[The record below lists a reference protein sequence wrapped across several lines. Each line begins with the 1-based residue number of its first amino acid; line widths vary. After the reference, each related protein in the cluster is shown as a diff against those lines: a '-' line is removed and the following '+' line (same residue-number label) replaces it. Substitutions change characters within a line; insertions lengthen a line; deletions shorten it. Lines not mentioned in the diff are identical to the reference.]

1 MHNWYTSL
9 YFLSV
14 ASYGRVT
21 KALKLLKEN
30 IDMFDPVVSDVDMLN
45 MDGFILLKCVGLEMD
60 LPIINKFMS

>member
-1 MHNWYTSL
+1 M
-9 YFLSV
+9 
-14 ASYGRVT
+14 T

-30 IDMFDPVVSDVDMLN
+30 IDIFDPVVSDVDMLN